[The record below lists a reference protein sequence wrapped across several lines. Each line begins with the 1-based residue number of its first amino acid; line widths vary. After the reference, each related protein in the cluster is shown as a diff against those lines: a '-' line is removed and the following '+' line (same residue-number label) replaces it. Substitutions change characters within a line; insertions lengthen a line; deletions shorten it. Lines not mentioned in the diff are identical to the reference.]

1 MFEEYNQVVKTAKEL
16 SREDFES
23 FEFQPKKKVR
33 EMFEKLMTA
42 TTEEFKEEG
51 IAEEVGQ
58 SPFSPEDQIKSQDG
72 MRRGSTRAAVGSDQ
86 DEDDDGL

>member
-1 MFEEYNQVVKTAKEL
+1 MVKTAKEL

-42 TTEEFKEEG
+42 TRG
-51 IAEEVGQ
+51 
-58 SPFSPEDQIKSQDG
+58 DG
-72 MRRGSTRAAVGSDQ
+72 DG
-86 DEDDDGL
+86 DEDEEDCIVGLFERPNERF

>member
-1 MFEEYNQVVKTAKEL
+1 MVKTAKEL

-42 TTEEFKEEG
+42 TTEEEEEEDDKEE
-51 IAEEVGQ
+51 
-58 SPFSPEDQIKSQDG
+58 
-72 MRRGSTRAAVGSDQ
+72 
-86 DEDDDGL
+86 

>member
-33 EMFEKLMTA
+33 EMFEK
-42 TTEEFKEEG
+42 
-51 IAEEVGQ
+51 
-58 SPFSPEDQIKSQDG
+58 
-72 MRRGSTRAAVGSDQ
+72 
-86 DEDDDGL
+86 